1 MLTRVV
7 SSGYSSTKLYWQLV
21 PTRIVCSKESLGTLF
36 EMRVLIIISWS
47 ELVPSK
53 SMIVSLFRNVRAK
66 SVLDAAAVRANDGEQ
81 KDYSFI

>member
-1 MLTRVV
+1 
-7 SSGYSSTKLYWQLV
+7 
-21 PTRIVCSKESLGTLF
+21 
-36 EMRVLIIISWS
+36 MRVLIIISWS